1 MHEMASPYI
10 PRSIEPVLQKAA
22 SEFPAVVL
30 TGPRQSGKTTT
41 LKKIF
46 GRSHRYLS
54 LEPPD
59 VREAALEDPRGLLAM
74 NPPPVILDEAQYAP
88 ELLPYVKEIID
99 GNRSAA
105 GQFIVTGS
113 QNLLLMERTTE
124 SLAGRAAVLRL
135 LPMTNREIVR
145 DPGRAP
151 RWERGPS
158 DAKAQRVLPLPEL
171 WAGFI
176 RGCFPELIA
185 SPRRDVALWHSSYMQ
200 TYLERDV
207 RNLRQIGD
215 LTLFQAFLRAVA
227 ARSAQLL
234 SLTDLARDL
243 GIAVNTVKAWMAV
256 LEATHQI
263 LIVRPY
269 FANVGKRLVKRPKVY
284 FTDVGTLCYLTGVRD
299 PEHAAAG
306 PMAGPIFET
315 AVIAEVFKT
324 LLHRGAEPRLSF
336 WRTSTGSEVDLIVED
351 GQRLIPI
358 EIKLSSTPRPR
369 MAAQIRS
376 FRDALGAKVAPG
388 YVVHPGDTMLPLGE
402 GVTALP
408 FAAL

>member
-1 MHEMASPYI
+1 MASRYI

-41 LKKIF
+41 LKKVF
-46 GRSHRYLS
+46 GSSHRYLS

-59 VREAALEDPRGLLAM
+59 VRTAALEDPRGLLAM

-99 GNRSAA
+99 DNRSTA
-105 GQFIVTGS
+105 GQFIITGS

-135 LPMTNREIVR
+135 LPMTNREVAR
-145 DPGRAP
+145 DPGRAL
-151 RWERGPS
+151 RWEGRPS
-158 DAKAQRVLPLPEL
+158 KSKTAQVLPPTEL
-171 WAGFI
+171 WAAFI
-176 RGCFPELIA
+176 RGCFPEIIA
-185 SPRRDVALWHSSYMQ
+185 NPRRDHALWNSSYVQ

-207 RNLRQIGD
+207 RNVRQIGD
-215 LTLFQAFLRAVA
+215 LTLFQSFLRAVA

-243 GIAVNTVKAWMAV
+243 GIAVNTVKAWIAV

-263 LIVRPY
+263 LILRPY
-269 FANVGKRLVKRPKVY
+269 FANIGKRLVKRPKVF
-284 FTDVGTLCYLTGVRD
+284 FTDVGTLCHLTGVRD
-299 PEHAAAG
+299 PEHAASG

-315 AVIAEVFKT
+315 AVISEIFKT
-324 LLHRGAEPRLSF
+324 LLHRGVEPRLSF
-336 WRTSTGSEVDLIVED
+336 WRTATGSEVDLIVED
-351 GQRLIPI
+351 GRSLIPI
-358 EIKLSSTPRPR
+358 EIKLSSTPRPA
-369 MAAQIRS
+369 MASQIRS
-376 FRDALGAKVAPG
+376 FSGAVGANVAPG

-402 GVTALP
+402 NVTALP
-408 FAAL
+408 FSAL

>member
-1 MHEMASPYI
+1 MTPPYI
-10 PRSIEPVLQKAA
+10 PRSIEPLLRNAA

-41 LKKIF
+41 LKEVF
-46 GRSHRYLS
+46 GNSHHYLS

-59 VREAALEDPRGLLAM
+59 VRAAALEDPRGLLAM

-99 GNRSAA
+99 NQRSAA
-105 GQFIVTGS
+105 GQFIITGS

-135 LPMTNREIVR
+135 LPMTNREIAR
-145 DPGRAP
+145 DPGRAL
-151 RWERGPS
+151 RWEREAS
-158 DAKAQRVLPLPEL
+158 ESKALRIPTSREL
-171 WAGFI
+171 WEGFI
-176 RGCFPELIA
+176 RGYFPELIA
-185 SPRRDVALWHSSYMQ
+185 SPRRDHRLWHSSYAQ

-243 GIAVNTVKAWMAV
+243 GIAVNTVKAWIAV

-263 LIVRPY
+263 LILRPY
-269 FANVGKRLVKRPKVY
+269 FANIGKRLVKRPKVY
-284 FTDVGTLCYLTGVRD
+284 FTDVGTLCHLTGVRD
-299 PEHAAAG
+299 LEHAASG

-315 AVIAEVFKT
+315 AVVMEVYKT
-324 LLHRGAEPRLSF
+324 LLHRGVEPRLSF
-336 WRTSTGSEVDLIVED
+336 WRTSTGSEVDLIVEE
-351 GQRLIPI
+351 GRGLIPI
-358 EIKLSSTPRPR
+358 EIKLSSTPRPA
-369 MAAQIRS
+369 MAGRIRS
-376 FRDALGAKVAPG
+376 FRNTVGEKVTPG
-388 YVVHPGDTMLPLGE
+388 YVIHPGDTTLPLGE